1 MGSKVDQIDAVALRT
16 SLDGVVRAA
25 LERYDFSPEAT
36 VTLVNVSENS
46 TFRVD
51 DPESGRRAALRVSRP
66 DYHSKEAIESE
77 LAWMAA
83 LREAGIVDPA
93 VPIAARDGT
102 LVTAV
107 EVDTGPP
114 RHVVLFD
121 WISGEEPGA
130 DGDDLVPKFRLLGTL
145 AAGMV
150 LHAIS
155 WRRPPWFTR
164 YTIDYEVALGPNALW
179 GCWQDSLGMG
189 REELDIL
196 TRVDAEILRRLTE
209 YGKAP
214 ERFGLAH
221 SDLRLANL
229 LVAGDRIHV
238 IDFDDC
244 GTTWYMYD
252 FATAVSFIED
262 DPRVPE
268 LMAAW
273 VDGYN
278 DRRPLSRADEE
289 IIPTL
294 VMFRRMLLVGWVG
307 SHHEYAAEAAEL
319 GAGYTAGTCELA
331 EAYLSG
337 TYLR

>member
-1 MGSKVDQIDAVALRT
+1 MDSKVDQIDAVALRT

-25 LERYDFSPEAT
+25 LERYDFSSAAS
-36 VTLVNVSENS
+36 VSLVNVSENS

-51 DPESGRRAALRVSRP
+51 DPETGRRAALRVSRP
-66 DYHSKEAIESE
+66 DYHSKAAIESE

-107 EVDTGPP
+107 DAGTGPP
-114 RHVVLFD
+114 RHVVLFE
-121 WISGEEPGA
+121 WISGEEPSAEG
-130 DGDDLVPKFRLLGTL
+130 DLVPKFRLLGAL
-145 AAGMV
+145 AANMQ
-150 LHAIS
+150 LHGIS
-155 WRRPPWFTR
+155 WRRPDWFTR

-196 TRVDAEILRRLTE
+196 GRVDAEIHRRLAE

-229 LVAGDRIHV
+229 LVDGDRIHV

-262 DPRVPE
+262 DPRVPDW
-268 LMAAW
+268 MAAW
-273 VDGYN
+273 IDGYN
-278 DRRPLSRADEE
+278 DRRSLSPEDEG
-289 IIPTL
+289 ILPTL

-319 GAGYTAGTCELA
+319 GAGYTAGTCDLA

-337 TYLR
+337 AYLR

>member
-1 MGSKVDQIDAVALRT
+1 MPARVDRLRVVCELMGSKVDQIDAVALRT
-16 SLDGVVRAA
+16 SLDGVVQAA
-25 LERYDFSPEAT
+25 LGRYDFSPEAS
-36 VTLVNVSENS
+36 VSLINVSENS

-51 DPESGRRAALRVSRP
+51 DPQTGRCAALRVSRP
-66 DYHSKEAIESE
+66 DYHSQAAIESE

-83 LREAGIVDPA
+83 LREAGIVEPA

-107 EVDTGPP
+107 E
-114 RHVVLFD
+114 
-121 WISGEEPGA
+121 EPGT
-130 DGDDLVPKFRLLGTL
+130 DGEDLVPKYRLLGSL
-145 AAGMV
+145 AADMQ
-150 LHAIS
+150 LHATS
-155 WRRPPWFTR
+155 WRRPDWFTR
-164 YTIDYEVALGPNALW
+164 YTIDYDVALGPDALW
-179 GCWQDSLGMG
+179 GRWQDSLGMG
-189 REELDIL
+189 REELEIL
-196 TRVDAEILRRLTE
+196 GRVDAEILRRLTE
-209 YGKAP
+209 YGKGP

-229 LVAGDRIHV
+229 LVDGDRIHV

-262 DPRVPE
+262 DPRVPD

-278 DRRPLSRADEE
+278 DRRPLSSADVD
-289 IIPTL
+289 ILPTL

-307 SHHEYAAEAAEL
+307 SHHAYAAEAAEL
-319 GAGYTAGTCELA
+319 GAGYTAGTCDLG

-337 TYLR
+337 RYLR

>member
-25 LERYDFSPEAT
+25 LERYDFSSEAT
-36 VTLVNVSENS
+36 VSLVNVSENS

-51 DPESGRRAALRVSRP
+51 DPSTGRRAALRVSRP
-66 DYHSKEAIESE
+66 DYHSKVAIESE
-77 LAWMAA
+77 LCWMDA
-83 LREAGIVDPA
+83 LHEAGIVTPS
-93 VPIAARDGT
+93 VPIAARDGS
-102 LVTAV
+102 LVTTV
-107 EVDTGPP
+107 EIDPAGPP
-114 RHVVLFD
+114 RHVVLFE
-121 WISGEEPGA
+121 WISGEEPSAEG
-130 DGDDLVPKFRLLGTL
+130 DLVPKFRLLGAL
-145 AAGMV
+145 AANMQ
-150 LHAIS
+150 LHGIS
-155 WRRPPWFTR
+155 WQRPDWFTR

-179 GCWQDSLGMG
+179 GRWQDSLGMG
-189 REELDIL
+189 REELEIL
-196 TRVDAEILRRLTE
+196 GRVDAEIHRRLTA

-229 LVAGDRIHV
+229 IVDGEQIHV
-238 IDFDDC
+238 VDFDDC

-252 FATAVSFIED
+252 FATGVSFIED

-268 LMAAW
+268 WMAAW

-278 DRRPLSRADEE
+278 DRRSLSRSDVE
-289 IIPTL
+289 ILPTL

-307 SHHEYAAEAAEL
+307 SHHAYAAEAAEL
-319 GAGYTAGTCELA
+319 GAGYTAGTCDLA
-331 EAYLSG
+331 DAYLSG

>member
-1 MGSKVDQIDAVALRT
+1 MDDAVALRT
-16 SLDGVVRAA
+16 ALDDVVHAA
-25 LERYDFSPEAT
+25 LERYDFSPAAT
-36 VTLVNVSENS
+36 VSLVNVSENS

-51 DPESGRRAALRVSRP
+51 DPGTGRSAALRVSRP
-66 DYHSKEAIESE
+66 DYHSREAIESE

-107 EVDTGPP
+107 EVGHGPP

-130 DGDDLVPKFRLLGTL
+130 EGLVEKFRLLGTL

-150 LHAIS
+150 LHGVS
-155 WRRPPWFTR
+155 WRRPDWFTR
-164 YTIDYEVALGPNALW
+164 YTIDYDVALGPNALW
-179 GCWQDSLGMG
+179 GRWQDSLGMG
-189 REELDIL
+189 REELEIL
-196 TRVDAEILRRLTE
+196 GRVDAEIHRHLAE

-229 LVAGDRIHV
+229 LVEGDRIRV

-262 DPRVPE
+262 DPRVPD

-278 DRRPLSRADEE
+278 EQRTLSPADVDV
-289 IIPTL
+289 IPTL

-319 GAGYTAGTCELA
+319 GAGYTAGTCHLA

>member
-1 MGSKVDQIDAVALRT
+1 VDQNAVALRT
-16 SLDGVVRAA
+16 SLDDVVRAA
-25 LERYDFSPEAT
+25 LRRYDFSPEAT
-36 VTLVNVSENS
+36 ATLINVSENS

-51 DPESGRRAALRVSRP
+51 DPETGRRAALRVSRP
-66 DYHSKEAIESE
+66 DYHSKAAIESE
-77 LAWMAA
+77 LAWMGA
-83 LREAGIVDPA
+83 LRDAAIVDPA

-107 EVDTGPP
+107 DVETGPP
-114 RHVVLFD
+114 RHVVVFE

-130 DGDDLVPKFRLLGTL
+130 GGDLVPKFRLLGSL
-145 AAGMV
+145 AARMH
-150 LHAIS
+150 LHGIA
-155 WRRPPWFTR
+155 WQRPPGFTR
-164 YTIDYEVALGPNALW
+164 YTVDYDVGLGPNALW

-189 REELDIL
+189 REELEIL
-196 TRVDAEILRRLTE
+196 TRVDAQIHRRLTE

-214 ERFGLAH
+214 DRFGLAH

-229 LVAGDRIHV
+229 LVEGDHIRV

-278 DRRPLSRADEE
+278 ECRSLSSSDVE
-289 IIPTL
+289 ILPTL

-319 GAGYTAGTCELA
+319 GAGYTGGTCDLA